1 MCHAPLSSQ
10 NHALTGLLTGCTF
23 LRMEMA
29 LLTAT
34 DHQAA
39 VGERLRAAIDA
50 CGLRYI
56 QAAEIMGVTK
66 NHLGNWMRGDSPVRV
81 YELYRLCR
89 VTGVTADW
97 VLLGDPS
104 GLPQRLAARLI
115 QPEPSREP
123 AGA

>member
-1 MCHAPLSSQ
+1 
-10 NHALTGLLTGCTF
+10 
-23 LRMEMA
+23 MEMA

-34 DHQAA
+34 DHQTAA
-39 VGERLRAAIDA
+39 GERLRAAIKA

-66 NHLGNWMRGDSPVRV
+66 NHLGNWMRGDGPIRV
-81 YELYRLCR
+81 YELYRFCR

-104 GLPQRLAARLI
+104 GLPQRLAGQLI
-115 QPEPSREP
+115 QPALSQEP
-123 AGA
+123 AAV